1 MVVDLQPRRARRFG
15 LVVLI
20 LALTV
25 ATVSC
30 AFRTISTGHVGVTV
44 VEAIGHGRQRGIT
57 HEYRGRIFESRFLPK
72 AVSAPVAITN
82 HLARQLDLPPVL
94 FGEVPERL
102 ATETDHLERILVVM
116 NFQSAAASVTLDLSG
131 VAAGG
136 LTNVRTSAA
145 VPLQTKLSVDVPAY
159 GYELFLVSN
168 ER

>member
-1 MVVDLQPRRARRFG
+1 
-15 LVVLI
+15 
-20 LALTV
+20 
-25 ATVSC
+25 
-30 AFRTISTGHVGVTV
+30 
-44 VEAIGHGRQRGIT
+44 
-57 HEYRGRIFESRFLPK
+57 
-72 AVSAPVAITN
+72 
-82 HLARQLDLPPVL
+82 
-94 FGEVPERL
+94 
-102 ATETDHLERILVVM
+102 M